1 LFFPFWDPTMI
12 ILIPAILISLWAQGK
27 VQSTFHKY
35 LRVPSAGRLT
45 GAAIARQLLER
56 SGITDVT
63 VEMIPGNLTDHYDPR
78 AKVVRLSPQVYQSSS
93 LAAIGVAA
101 HEAGHAI
108 QHEVGYFP
116 LELRSS
122 LVPVA
127 QFGSNL
133 AFPLLI
139 LGIFLASPKL
149 MVFGIWLFGAA
160 VLFQLVTLPVE
171 FNASSRA
178 IALLETGGY
187 ITRDEVGPTKKVL
200 DAAALTYVAAAITA
214 ILTLV
219 RFILLSRMVGRDE

>member
-1 LFFPFWDPTMI
+1 MFFPFWDPTMI